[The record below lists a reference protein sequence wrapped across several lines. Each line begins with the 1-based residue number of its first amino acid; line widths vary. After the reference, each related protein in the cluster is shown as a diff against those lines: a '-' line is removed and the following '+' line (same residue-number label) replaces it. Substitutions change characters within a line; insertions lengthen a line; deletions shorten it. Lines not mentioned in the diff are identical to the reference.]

1 MKTKS
6 DLFIDR
12 DNYMKK
18 LEDIDQ
24 KLGTLLESNSPNE
37 ILVNQ
42 LLKEKYVTQE
52 ILNYINSIID

>member
-18 LEDIDQ
+18 LEDINQ
-24 KLGTLLESNSPNE
+24 KLGTLLENNSPNE